1 METIPM
7 PQFSLR
13 LNRKGN
19 LKAKESFVKNQ
30 ELGILAGLNN
40 EALLLY
46 HTITNI
52 NEEQRISFK

>member
-1 METIPM
+1 MET
-7 PQFSLR
+7 SLR